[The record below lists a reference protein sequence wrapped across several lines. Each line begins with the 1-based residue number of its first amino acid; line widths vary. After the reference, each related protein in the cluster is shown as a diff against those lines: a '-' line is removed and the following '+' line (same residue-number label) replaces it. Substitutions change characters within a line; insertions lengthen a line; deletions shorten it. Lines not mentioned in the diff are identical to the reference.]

1 MNEQDFSFR
10 LQNSRRSRLNVYL
23 EPWGEVHVL
32 EPGKQL
38 QVEAKGP
45 TGNAPNNALVI
56 QSDEE
61 GITLWG
67 WSGSGLTV
75 NSL

>member
-1 MNEQDFSFR
+1 MSEQDFSFR

-38 QVEAKGP
+38 RAEAQGL
-45 TGNAPNNALVI
+45 TGNAPSNALVI

-67 WSGSGLTV
+67 WSGSGVTV